1 MIEKVGIRSIYGHR
15 SFVYK
20 IHLKQSF
27 VFIRF
32 DETPYYNSERYVVI
46 VDSNKFHKEWTSKT
60 VEYCKNADS
69 WEQEKYNDAKIG
81 FSIGLSDPVPLALIG
96 YSDTISFVNGIT
108 RTKLLI
114 RNGAAC
120 FPVECSRKS
129 AKKLY
134 QNLSYKDTKIENV
147 YRLLNRK
154 TNNFEQNH
162 VLGYVL

>member
-27 VFIRF
+27 VFMRF

-46 VDSNKFHKEWTSKT
+46 VDSNKFYKEWTGKT
-60 VEYCKNADS
+60 VEYCVISDG
-69 WEQEKYNDAKIG
+69 WEQEKYNDAKVG
-81 FSIGLSDPVPLALIG
+81 FSEGLSDPVPLALIG

-114 RNGAAC
+114 RNGAVC

-147 YRLLNRK
+147 YRLLNRTSK
-154 TNNFEQNH
+154 IFKQND
-162 VLGYVL
+162 VLG